1 MKKLLLTLM
10 LTVMS
15 VMAGMASVVL
25 NSTNFPDAVFR
36 AYISSITG
44 VAEGGMIS
52 DAQLQS
58 VTFIDVDGKGITSL
72 KGVDYFTALTTLHC
86 RSNKLTSLDVSHNTA
101 LTWLFCYD
109 NQLSTLDVSHN
120 TALWWLYCYN
130 NQLTSLDVS
139 HNTAL
144 RDLYCATIS

>member
-1 MKKLLLTLM
+1 MKKLLLTLL

-25 NSTNFPDAVFR
+25 NSTNFPDAAFR
-36 AYISSITG
+36 AEISSITG

-58 VTFIDVDGKGITSL
+58 VTIIIVVSKGITSL
-72 KGVDYFTALTTLHC
+72 KGVEYFTALTE
-86 RSNKLTSLDVSHNTA
+86 LD
-101 LTWLFCYD
+101 CPI

-120 TALWWLYCYN
+120 TSLTSLNCFN

-144 RDLYCATIS
+144 T